1 MSHRQA
7 LRELA
12 FDTHGVVTLR
22 DAESTGVPAVEVRK
36 LASRGALTRLG
47 QGVYRMD
54 EAPADALTEFAVA
67 VALVGG
73 DAVLA
78 NESVLAAHDLAQ
90 VNLRRIQVATSER
103 VRKQLPKT
111 IEVISRRVPDVQ
123 RTDIDGVPAMRLTEA
138 IRASRGKVMTSRLI
152 DAARQADVR
161 GLIDHREAESI
172 IAELEK
178 A

>member
-22 DAESTGVPAVEVRK
+22 DAVSTGVPAVEVRK

-54 EAPADALTEFAVA
+54 EAPADTLTEFAAA

-78 NESVLAAHDLAQ
+78 DETVLAAHDLAQ
-90 VNLRRIQVATSER
+90 VNLRRIQVATADR
-103 VRKQLPKT
+103 VRRRLPET
-111 IEVISRRVPDVQ
+111 IEVIARRVPPEQ
-123 RTDIDGVPAMRLTEA
+123 RSDIDGVPAMRLADA

-161 GLIDHREAESI
+161 GLIDHLEAEAI
-172 IAELEK
+172 ISELEK
-178 A
+178 V

>member
-1 MSHRQA
+1 MGYRRV

-12 FDTHGVVTLR
+12 FDTHGIVTLR

-36 LASRGALTRLG
+36 LASRGALTRIG

-54 EAPADALTEFAVA
+54 EAPADALTELAAA

-78 NESVLAAHDLAQ
+78 DESVLAAHDLAQ

-103 VRKQLPKT
+103 VRKQLPAT
-111 IEVISRRVPDVQ
+111 IEIISRRIPDEQ
-123 RTDIDGVPAMRLTEA
+123 RTDIDGVPAMRLVDA
-138 IRASRGKVMTSRLI
+138 IRASRGKVLTSRLI
-152 DAARQADVR
+152 DAARQADAL
-161 GLIDHREAESI
+161 GLIDHRDAEAI
-172 IAELEK
+172 ISELERE
-178 A
+178 